1 MFAAAASAL
10 LAGLPAAAQEAHPE
24 RDCLDFSCSTVALFA
39 QGGSTGGAA
48 VAASTAAPRFGTWGF
63 DLAGMDPSVKPGQ
76 DFYAFANGTWDKNTP
91 IPADR
96 SSYGNFAA
104 LREISDARTRAILDE
119 TVAGQVQD
127 VDAGRIAAFYR
138 SYMDEARVEQLDA
151 KPLQADLAA
160 IRAAD
165 TKAEIARLWGA
176 SNTGFGGSWFGT
188 GISDDAKA
196 PDRYTV
202 YVGQSG
208 LGMPDRDY
216 YLDPKFAKQKAA
228 YQDYVATVLGYAGW
242 ADPQEAAKAVVAWE
256 TRIAQVHWT
265 RAASRDRD
273 KTYNPM
279 TRAELARYAPGF
291 PWQEYLRAAQLKGV
305 NKIVLR
311 QNTAIPALTTIFSEA
326 PVEVLQTWSAFH
338 LVNGAS
344 PYLSKRFADANFE
357 FYGKTLSGQPEQRE
371 RWKRA
376 VSFTDGQIG
385 ESVGR
390 VYVARHFTPEAKSK
404 MDDLVANLRT
414 ALQAR
419 LQQLNWMGPETK
431 AKALDK
437 LAKFDVKIGYPSKW
451 RDYSGLQADPT
462 DLYGNA
468 ERGAAFEWAYDV
480 GRLNKPVDET
490 EWGMTP
496 QTVNAYYSSV
506 KNEIV
511 FPAAILQPP
520 FFDPDADPAVNYGGI
535 GGVIGHEIIHGFD
548 DQGRKSNGDGLLT
561 EWWTEE
567 DERKFEVQAAKLG
580 AQYEGYD
587 VIDGRRINGRLSM
600 GENIADLG
608 GLTVALDAYH
618 RSLDGKPAPVLDGM
632 TGDQRFFLGWA
643 QVWRT
648 KFRDEALRQ
657 QLVTGPHSPGMF
669 RAKTPVRNIDA
680 WYEAF
685 QVQPGDP
692 LYLAPADRVRLW

>member
-10 LAGLPAAAQEAHPE
+10 LAGLPAAAEVAHPE
-24 RDCLDFSCSTVALFA
+24 RDCLDVSCSTVALFA
-39 QGGSTGGAA
+39 QGGSAGGAA
-48 VAASTAAPRFGTWGF
+48 LAASTAAPRFGTWGF
-63 DLAGMDPSVKPGQ
+63 DLAGMDRTVKPGQ
-76 DFYAFANGTWDKNTP
+76 DFYTFANGTWDKNTP

-119 TVAGQVQD
+119 AVAGQVQD

-138 SYMDEARVEQLDA
+138 SYMDEPRVEQLDA

-188 GISDDAKA
+188 SISDDAKA
-196 PDRYTV
+196 PGRYTV

-291 PWQEYLRAAQLKGV
+291 PWQEYLRAAQLNGV

-326 PVEVLQTWSAFH
+326 PVEVLQTWSVFH

-390 VYVARHFTPEAKSK
+390 VYVARHFTPEAKAK

-468 ERGAAFEWAYDV
+468 ERGAAFEWTYDV

-567 DERKFEVQAAKLG
+567 DERKFEAQAAKLG

-608 GLTVALDAYH
+608 GLTVALDAYQ

-680 WYEAF
+680 WYDAF

-692 LYLAPADRVRLW
+692 LYIAPADRVRLW